1 MQNRFYQPI
10 LIILIILGFSVCKA
24 SAQPRELN
32 QFNVRWDSPS
42 KNSKESMPCG
52 GGDIGMNVWVEN
64 GDLLVYIDRSGN
76 IDENDQQLKTGR
88 VRLRL
93 NPNPFSNPETFRQE
107 LKLKDGCI
115 EIESTGVGLKALVK
129 VWVQVN
135 DPVIHFDVN
144 ANKPI
149 VVQAFYENWR
159 NQKHLIPRTLKSN
172 GEEDSWDYNRWSM
185 FGYFWYEGDV
195 HTYPDSMSFSNNNR
209 VLFYHRNT
217 SSDLIFDKEIKL
229 MHLDKVENELAH
241 PTKNRMF
248 GGIMSGD
255 GMISGEISTG
265 VYANTPFRAWELHS
279 EKPRKIHHIRM
290 VLNTARTL
298 TSAEWKNELD
308 KEIKTVKNSD
318 SWAWKENQLWWKHF
332 WERSFVFINP
342 DSNDINNVPWQLGRN
357 FQLFRYQLA
366 CNVHGEWP
374 TRFNGGL
381 FTYDPVYSD
390 NRYTNPDFGNPDFR
404 AWGAWTA
411 QNQRL
416 VYWPMLKNG
425 DFDVILPQFEFYRKN
440 MPNATLRTKVAWNFE
455 GCSFCEQIGSGGL
468 PLGSH
473 YGWEPP
479 FGKRDPQK
487 EVGLSDLHAT
497 YYTSQLE
504 FAYMIHEWYRFS
516 GGDLTPYLSFLKN
529 TVIFHFNNFEML
541 QKRRT
546 GQPYDENG
554 KLVIDPSHALET
566 YHGKNS
572 TDVLCAL
579 RTNLECLINL
589 PEKWFS
595 KEEKKQFSEWLERVP
610 PINFRMRSGVKTIS
624 PIEGDPH
631 EISNYEIPQ
640 LYPVFPWPI
649 YGIGKPDLQVAID
662 TWKYGVD
669 AWTIGRKPDDQAF
682 YPAREYWFGW
692 TQQAIWLARLGLTD
706 EAKDYLVKKLSNAR
720 GNNEFD
726 SPSRMRFPSFW
737 GPGFDWAP
745 DHNWGGSGMIAMQE
759 MLMQTSD
766 STIYILPAWP
776 KDWDVHFKLHAP
788 YNTTVEVSLKK
799 GKIEQLKVIPESR
812 EKDVRLM
819 LK

>member
-1 MQNRFYQPI
+1 
-10 LIILIILGFSVCKA
+10 
-24 SAQPRELN
+24 
-32 QFNVRWDSPS
+32 
-42 KNSKESMPCG
+42 MPCG

-88 VRLRL
+88 VRLKL
-93 NPNPFSNPETFRQE
+93 TPNPFAKPDVFRQE
-107 LKLKDGCI
+107 LNLKDGCV
-115 EIESTGVGLKALVK
+115 EIESTGSGVKAIVK

-135 DPVIHFDVN
+135 DPVIHFDVD
-144 ANKPI
+144 ADKP
-149 VVQAFYENWR
+149 VDVQAFYENWR
-159 NQKHLIPRTLKSN
+159 SQKHLIPRTLKSN
-172 GEEDSWDYNRWSM
+172 GEIDSWDYNRWSM
-185 FGYFWYEGDV
+185 FGYFWYDGDV
-195 HTYPDSMSFSNNNR
+195 YTYSDSVSFVNKNA

-217 SSDLIFDKEIKL
+217 NDDLIFDKEAKL
-229 MHLDKVENELAH
+229 MHLTKEESELAH
-241 PTKNRMF
+241 PTKNRTF
-248 GGIMSGD
+248 GGTMSGD
-255 GMISGEISTG
+255 GMITGGISTG
-265 VYANTPFRAWELHS
+265 IYANTPFKAWELQS
-279 EKPRKIHHIRM
+279 EKPKHNHHIRL
-290 VLNTARTL
+290 VLNTAQTK
-298 TSAEWKNELD
+298 TIAEWKNQLD
-308 KEIKTVKNSD
+308 QKIKRLKNND
-318 SWAWKENQLWWKHF
+318 SRAWKANQLWWKNF
-332 WERSFVFINP
+332 WERSFVCINP
-342 DSNDINNVPWQLGRN
+342 DSNNDSNIPWQLSRN
-357 FQLFRYQLA
+357 YQLFRYQLA

-390 NRYTNPDFGNPDFR
+390 ERYTNPDFGNPDFR

-425 DFDVILPQFEFYRKN
+425 DFDVILPQFDFYRKN
-440 MPNATLRTKVAWNFE
+440 MPNATLRTKEAWNFE
-455 GCSFCEQIGSGGL
+455 GCSFCEQIGTGGL

-479 FGKRDPQK
+479 FGKRDPEK

-504 FAYMIHEWYRFS
+504 FAFMILEWHRFS
-516 GGDLTPYLSFLKN
+516 GGDLTPYLPFLKN
-529 TVIFHFNNFEML
+529 TVIFHFNYFEML

-546 GQPYDENG
+546 GKAYDENG
-554 KLVIDPSHALET
+554 KLVTDPSHALET

-579 RTNLECLINL
+579 HTNLECLIGL
-589 PEKWFS
+589 PEKWVT
-595 KEEKKQFSEWLERVP
+595 KEEKILFREKLDRLP
-610 PINFRMRSGVKTIS
+610 PINFRIRSGVKTIS
-624 PIEGDPH
+624 PIEGDPK

-640 LYPVFPWPI
+640 LYPVFPWPV

-669 AWTIGRKPDDQAF
+669 AWTNGRKPEDPAF
-682 YPAREYWFGW
+682 YPAYEYWFGW

-706 EAKDYLVKKLSNAR
+706 EAKVYLEKKLADAR
-720 GNNEFD
+720 GTNEYE
-726 SPSRMRFPSFW
+726 STARMRFPSFW
-737 GPGFDWAP
+737 GPGFDWTP
-745 DHNWGGSGMIAMQE
+745 DHNWGGSGMIAAQE

-766 STIYILPAWP
+766 STIYLFPAWP

-788 YNTTVEVSLKK
+788 YNTTVEVSMKK
-799 GKIEQLKVIPESR
+799 GKIELMKVIPQSR
-812 EKDVRLM
+812 EKDVTVM